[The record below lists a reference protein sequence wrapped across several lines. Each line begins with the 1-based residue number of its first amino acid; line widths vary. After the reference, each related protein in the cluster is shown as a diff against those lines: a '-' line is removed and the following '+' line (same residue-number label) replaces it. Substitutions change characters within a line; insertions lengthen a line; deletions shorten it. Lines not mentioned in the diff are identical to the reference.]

1 MESFVASLIKLRNR
15 HFLLADLALFL
26 VMPAV
31 ALAIRLDGWEA
42 LDRHGRSL
50 LVATILFLAVKLLI
64 YYSGGIYSRFWRY
77 ASIDELGHITLLGVL
92 ALGVQTALLL
102 GVFQPL
108 GWVAGEFPRS
118 VPVIDG
124 LLTLAATGALRFS
137 VPFSERLLQRRTG
150 RRQGGDRVLVVG
162 AGSAGVMIVQEMRR
176 NPHLGMQP
184 VAFVDDAPDKQGVQI
199 RGVPVL
205 GRCRDIAKVVRA
217 TNAQRVVIAM
227 PTAPGPVIRE
237 IFTICEQAGVHA
249 KTIPGM
255 YELLGGTLS
264 VKHLRDVEIEDLLR
278 RDPIQTDVAAVGELI
293 RGKRVLITGGGGSIG
308 RELCRQV
315 LRFEPAALIILGHG
329 ENSVFEIQ
337 CELLRLAALNR
348 PAAGENGARPPV
360 SAIHAVI
367 ADIRFPDR
375 MQAVF
380 AEYRPEVVFH
390 SAAHKHVPLME
401 QNPAEAVTN
410 NILGTHNVLDAALA
424 ADVGRFV
431 LISTDKAVNPTSVM
445 GASKRVAEL
454 LVHQAAQRSG
464 KPYVAV
470 RFGNV
475 LGSRGSVVLTFKQQI
490 AAGGPV
496 TVTHPQVTRYFM
508 TIPEAVQLVLQ
519 AATLGR
525 GGEVFMLDMGDPI
538 KIVDLARDL
547 IELSGL
553 KLDQDI
559 AITFVG
565 LRPGEK
571 LFEELFIPGEEY
583 ALTAHEKI
591 YTVGNAS
598 SFIPPDLDRV
608 IGWLAAEAQRNGRE
622 AILAGLHELVP
633 EFRPAGEAPAVP
645 VPRMPV
651 GARPAPPLRPVPLPP
666 AYLGTSESRRA

>member
-431 LISTDKAVNPTSVM
+431 QA
-445 GASKRVAEL
+445 GGGVAGPPGGP
-454 LVHQAAQRSG
+454 AQRQ
-464 KPYVAV
+464 A
-470 RFGNV
+470 
-475 LGSRGSVVLTFKQQI
+475 LCRGPLRQR
-490 AAGGPV
+490 AGQPRQRGA
-496 TVTHPQVTRYFM
+496 H
-508 TIPEAVQLVLQ
+508 LQ
-519 AATLGR
+519 AADRRRGTGHRDPPPGDTLLHDHSR
-525 GGEVFMLDMGDPI
+525 
-538 KIVDLARDL
+538 
-547 IELSGL
+547 SG
-553 KLDQDI
+553 
-559 AITFVG
+559 ATG
-565 LRPGEK
+565 
-571 LFEELFIPGEEY
+571 
-583 ALTAHEKI
+583 
-591 YTVGNAS
+591 
-598 SFIPPDLDRV
+598 
-608 IGWLAAEAQRNGRE
+608 
-622 AILAGLHELVP
+622 LAGGHAGPGRRGVHAGHG
-633 EFRPAGEAPAVP
+633 RPDQNRGP
-645 VPRMPV
+645 
-651 GARPAPPLRPVPLPP
+651 GARPDRAVGAEARPGYRHHVRGPAPRREAVRRVVHPRRRIRPD
-666 AYLGTSESRRA
+666 RA